1 MKLKKRIFGTAIM
14 ALLGITLVGCGN
26 NSDSSK
32 TEDGK
37 TEVTF
42 WAAPNPT
49 QLKYWKEMAAEFE
62 KTNPDIDVVV
72 TQMKE
77 SPSSEATIQSAVAS
91 KTAPTMSEN
100 INRSFGAQLA
110 ESEVI
115 LPLNEIEGFSD
126 IVSSRNMNTTVDSW
140 EFSDGSQYILP
151 VYSNPIMFAWRTDV
165 LKDLGYS
172 EPPKTYSEL
181 IEVGKKLKEKY
192 PEKVI
197 WAKGDLSDPTGWMR
211 WFDFFPLYDAATEGN
226 SFIEDNKL
234 TVDDEAGVE
243 LLTMM
248 ADLQKDKL
256 LLASAATDPFENQV
270 SIMADL
276 GPWAFPNWEEKFP
289 ELVYGENYTI
299 TAPVVP
305 DSMAD
310 AENISTYADAK
321 GIVMYAQAT
330 EEEQKAAVEF
340 LKFVYGD
347 VQHDVQLLET
357 TSLIPARDDSTENEA
372 FAEYFEE
379 HPEMKVYG
387 ESVKNA
393 IPAMDNANYNELQQ
407 AIGESAWNPIVRG
420 EKTPEEA
427 WKDMKAALEGV
438 LKE

>member
-115 LPLNEIEGFSD
+115 LPLNKIEGFSD

-181 IEVGKKLKEKY
+181 VEVGKKLKEKY

-211 WFDFFPLYDAATEGN
+211 WFDFFPLYNAATEGN

-330 EEEQKAAVEF
+330 EEEQRAAVEF

-393 IPAMDNANYNELQQ
+393 VPAMDNANYNELQQ

>member
-62 KTNPDIDVVV
+62 KTNPDIDVVI

-181 IEVGKKLKEKY
+181 VEVGKKLKEKY

-357 TSLIPARDDSTENEA
+357 TSLIPARDDSTEIEA

-393 IPAMDNANYNELQQ
+393 VPAMDNANYNELQQ

-438 LKE
+438 LK

>member
-1 MKLKKRIFGTAIM
+1 MKLKKRVFGTAIM
-14 ALLGITLVGCGN
+14 ALLGITLVGCGS
-26 NSDSSK
+26 NSNSSK
-32 TEDGK
+32 KENGK

-42 WAAPNPT
+42 WAAPNPP

-115 LPLNEIEGFSD
+115 LPLNKIEGFSD
-126 IVSSRNMNTTVDSW
+126 IVSSRNMNATVDSW

-181 IEVGKKLKEKY
+181 VEVGKKLKEKY

-197 WAKGDLSDPTGWMR
+197 WAKSDLSDPTGWMR

-256 LLASAATDPFENQV
+256 LLAGEATDPFENQV

-289 ELVYGENYTI
+289 ELVYGENYTV
-299 TAPVVP
+299 ASPVVP

-310 AENISTYADAK
+310 TENVSTYADAK
-321 GIVMYAQAT
+321 GIVMYTQAT

-347 VQHDVQLLET
+347 VQHDVELLET

-372 FAEYFEE
+372 FADYFKE
-379 HPEMKVYG
+379 HPEMKSFA

-393 IPAMDNANYNELQQ
+393 VPAMDNANYNELQQ
-407 AIGESAWNPIVRG
+407 IIGESAWNPIVRG
-420 EKTPEEA
+420 EKTPEKA